1 MCDFEY
7 NDIIIVDNK
16 INYMHKMLTYN
27 TTLQS
32 QSGSWKYNI
41 KGGLFVVCIIVD
53 LAKVTFSVF
62 FYRLYAVNTV
72 C

>member
-32 QSGSWKYNI
+32 QSGS
-41 KGGLFVVCIIVD
+41 
-53 LAKVTFSVF
+53 
-62 FYRLYAVNTV
+62 
-72 C
+72 

>member
-1 MCDFEY
+1 MANHHLKTIKSSKMCDFVY

-32 QSGSWKYNI
+32 QSRSWKYNI
-41 KGGLFVVCIIVD
+41 KGGLFPVCIIV
-53 LAKVTFSVF
+53 
-62 FYRLYAVNTV
+62 
-72 C
+72 